1 MCRNVKVCLSDR
13 LTVRGREGTGKRYVV
28 HTVERGYLQ
37 YVHSSKKQG
46 GTRRLRIR
54 IGGSGSESG
63 SDKE

>member
-37 YVHSSKKQG
+37 YVQLYIAARNKGGQG
-46 GTRRLRIR
+46 V
-54 IGGSGSESG
+54 SGYE
-63 SDKE
+63 